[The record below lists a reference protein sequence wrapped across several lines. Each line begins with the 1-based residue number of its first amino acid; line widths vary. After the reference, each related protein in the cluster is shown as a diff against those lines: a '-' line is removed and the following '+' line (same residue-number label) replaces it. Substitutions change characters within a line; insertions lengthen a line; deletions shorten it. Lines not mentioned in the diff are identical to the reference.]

1 MFPKP
6 SADLIEL
13 LQFLNAHKVRYLL
26 VGGLAVMYYTEP
38 RFTKDSDVLVSPDKE
53 NAEKVFRALAAFGA
67 PLEGITAQDFAE
79 EGVFFQMGRAPMQ
92 IDIITSIQAI
102 DFEEAWERRVQTTWD
117 DLPVNILSREDLIRN
132 KEAVARE
139 QDMIDVKFLKA
150 TRRGDNV

>member
-1 MFPKP
+1 
-6 SADLIEL
+6 
-13 LQFLNAHKVRYLL
+13 
-26 VGGLAVMYYTEP
+26 
-38 RFTKDSDVLVSPDKE
+38 
-53 NAEKVFRALAAFGA
+53 
-67 PLEGITAQDFAE
+67 
-79 EGVFFQMGRAPMQ
+79 MQ